1 MNQLLGADV
10 RVTQRSVS
18 SEGAGLKRD
27 TIVIITTI
35 IMIMIVII
43 IIKQKREIE

>member
-1 MNQLLGADV
+1 V

-27 TIVIITTI
+27 TIVI
-35 IMIMIVII
+35 MII
-43 IIKQKREIE
+43 IIKQKKKEIE